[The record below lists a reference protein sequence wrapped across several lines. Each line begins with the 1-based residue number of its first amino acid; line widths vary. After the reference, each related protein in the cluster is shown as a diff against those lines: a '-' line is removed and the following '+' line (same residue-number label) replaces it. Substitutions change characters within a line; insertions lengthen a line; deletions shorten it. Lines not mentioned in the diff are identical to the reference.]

1 MSQFVN
7 FSDEALRPVFIL
19 SALRNVCPETLSCR
33 GDPVSEIRLPLVDDH
48 EAIPRRVRSILTQYV
63 GGEVCGEAV
72 DGEDAV
78 AKGKCL
84 ETNCRTYLNDSIG
97 WRLRVGALMKEP
109 E

>member
-1 MSQFVN
+1 M
-7 FSDEALRPVFIL
+7 
-19 SALRNVCPETLSCR
+19 
-33 GDPVSEIRLPLVDDH
+33 SEIRLLVVDDH
-48 EAIPRRVRSILTQYV
+48 EAIRQGVRSILTQYI
-63 GGEVCGEAV
+63 GWEVCGEAV

-84 ETNCRTYLNDSIG
+84 KGTAAYLNDSIG